1 MLHSLQTEIAA
12 KPVISTLPALHDY
25 LKAQM
30 AHGTAEHFRVLF
42 LNSKNH
48 LLADEVVSLGTVDEA
63 PIYPREVM
71 RRALELGATA
81 LIMVH
86 NHPSGDPEP
95 SRSDIAVTRDIAD
108 AGRQLG
114 VRVHDHLVVAKG
126 GTISFRA
133 LGLL

>member
-1 MLHSLQTEIAA
+1 MLHSLRTEIADR
-12 KPVISTLPALHDY
+12 PIISTLPALHDY
-25 LKAQM
+25 LRAEM
-30 AHGTAEHFRVLF
+30 AHGTSENFRVLF

-48 LLADEVVSLGTVDEA
+48 LLADELVSLGTIDEA

-71 RRALELGATA
+71 RRALELGTTA

-86 NHPSGDPEP
+86 NHPSGDPQP

-114 VRVHDHLVVAKG
+114 IRVHDHLIVARTG
-126 GTISFRA
+126 VTSFRQ
-133 LGLL
+133 LGLI